1 MELNVKGKVALIA
14 AGTKGLGFGIA
25 RELAAEG
32 ARVAVASRSQS
43 NIDEAV
49 ESLRTQTGA
58 EVSGYRLEMADN
70 QSIQSCIG
78 QVAQQYGTIDMAV
91 ANAGGPPPG
100 TFDEIDDTE
109 WERGFHLTLMSTVRF
124 IREVLPLMRDK
135 KSGSILTITSS
146 TVKEPLDYLLL
157 SNVFRSGVT
166 SLVKTLSGKLAAE
179 GIRINNLMPGR
190 FDTERVKQLDLSVAA
205 QKDIGY
211 AEQRYMVERSI
222 PAKRYGTIEEF
233 GRAAAF
239 LLSDAASYI
248 TGASLIV
255 DGGSMHTVW

>member
-109 WERGFHLTLMSTVRF
+109 W
-124 IREVLPLMRDK
+124 
-135 KSGSILTITSS
+135 
-146 TVKEPLDYLLL
+146 
-157 SNVFRSGVT
+157 
-166 SLVKTLSGKLAAE
+166 
-179 GIRINNLMPGR
+179 
-190 FDTERVKQLDLSVAA
+190 
-205 QKDIGY
+205 
-211 AEQRYMVERSI
+211 
-222 PAKRYGTIEEF
+222 
-233 GRAAAF
+233 
-239 LLSDAASYI
+239 
-248 TGASLIV
+248 
-255 DGGSMHTVW
+255 